1 MATPVDEDKH
11 QHDQVGIEISC
22 ALKHGH
28 LPHKPLHESIFLPV
42 KTEERCQQEEG
53 EGEPNEG

>member
-11 QHDQVGIEISC
+11 QHNQVSIEISC
-22 ALKHGH
+22 TLKHGH

-42 KTEERCQQEEG
+42 KTEKRCQQEERKG
-53 EGEPNEG
+53 KPDES

>member
-11 QHDQVGIEISC
+11 QHDQVGIDISC

-42 KTEERCQQEEG
+42 KTEDAVSKRNGKRTE
-53 EGEPNEG
+53 

>member
-1 MATPVDEDKH
+1 MATPVNEDKH

-42 KTEERCQQEEG
+42 KTEKHCQQEKRKGKPDEG
-53 EGEPNEG
+53 